1 MNRVRKSVPSYN
13 VLNGLAITSLLTRL
27 QGIMEGNLKEFA
39 EDVGLQ
45 DDDQEDHIPMAQIW
59 KVWQMN

>member
-1 MNRVRKSVPSYN
+1 
-13 VLNGLAITSLLTRL
+13 
-27 QGIMEGNLKEFA
+27 MEGNLKEFA